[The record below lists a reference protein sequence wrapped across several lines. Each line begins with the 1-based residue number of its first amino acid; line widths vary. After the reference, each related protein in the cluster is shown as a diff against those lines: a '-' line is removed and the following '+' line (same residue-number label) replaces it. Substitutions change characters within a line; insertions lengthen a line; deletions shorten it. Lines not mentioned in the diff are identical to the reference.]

1 MQKIRFAIIG
11 CGRIAQRHAE
21 HIHAYGELVAV
32 CDIVYEKA
40 ISLAEKNKAKTYR
53 NLEDLLKD
61 QTDIDVISIC
71 TPNGLHTEQSIACLQ
86 SGFHVLVEKPMALNV
101 DDCNAMIA
109 AAEKAGKNL
118 FVIKQNRFNPP
129 VIAVKKALIEKRLGK
144 LFSIQLNCFWNRN
157 NEYYQNSWK
166 GTKYMDGGILFT
178 QFSHF
183 IDLLYWFFGDIATV
197 YAMTGNYAHQSV
209 IEFEDTG
216 AVLLKFANG
225 MIGSIHFTIN
235 SFKKNMEGS
244 LTIFGEEGTVKIG
257 GEYLNE
263 LEYSNI
269 KNFNFDTLPAGNI
282 ANDYGT
288 YFGSMSNHDKE
299 YQHIIEMIQSGKI
312 NTDNAFEG
320 MKTVEIIEKIYQSAK
335 QLN

>member
-32 CDIVYEKA
+32 CDIAYEKA
-40 ISLAEKNKAKTYR
+40 SSLAEKNKAKAYR

-71 TPNGLHTEQSIACLQ
+71 TPNGLHAEQSIACLQ

-197 YAMTGNYAHQSV
+197 YAMTDNYAHRSV

-269 KNFNFDTLPAGNI
+269 KNFNLDTLPAGNI

-299 YQHIIEMIQSGKI
+299 YQHIIEMIQSGKM

>member
-32 CDIVYEKA
+32 CDIAYEKA
-40 ISLAEKNKAKTYR
+40 SSLAEKNKAKAYR

-71 TPNGLHTEQSIACLQ
+71 TPNGLHAEQSIACLQ

-197 YAMTGNYAHQSV
+197 YAMTDNYAHRSV

-263 LEYSNI
+263 LEYSCI
-269 KNFNFDTLPAGNI
+269 KDFNFDTLPAGNI

-299 YQHIIEMIQSGKI
+299 YQHIIEMIQSGKM

>member
-32 CDIVYEKA
+32 CDIAYEKA
-40 ISLAEKNKAKTYR
+40 SSLAEKNKAKAYR

-71 TPNGLHTEQSIACLQ
+71 TPNGLHAEQSIACLQ

-109 AAEKAGKNL
+109 AAEKVGKNL

-129 VIAVKKALIEKRLGK
+129 VIVVKKALIEKRLGK

-197 YAMTGNYAHQSV
+197 YAMTDNYAHRSV

-269 KNFNFDTLPAGNI
+269 KNFNLDTLPAGNI

-299 YQHIIEMIQSGKI
+299 YQHIIEMIQSGKM

>member
-32 CDIVYEKA
+32 CDIAYEKA
-40 ISLAEKNKAKTYR
+40 SSLAEKNKAKAYR

-71 TPNGLHTEQSIACLQ
+71 TPNGLHAEQSIACLQ

-109 AAEKAGKNL
+109 AAEKVGKNL

-129 VIAVKKALIEKRLGK
+129 VIVVKKALIEKRLGK

-197 YAMTGNYAHQSV
+197 YAMTDNYAHRSV

-269 KNFNFDTLPAGNI
+269 KNFNLDTLPAGNI

-312 NTDNAFEG
+312 NADNAFEG

>member
-1 MQKIRFAIIG
+1 
-11 CGRIAQRHAE
+11 
-21 HIHAYGELVAV
+21 
-32 CDIVYEKA
+32 
-40 ISLAEKNKAKTYR
+40 
-53 NLEDLLKD
+53 
-61 QTDIDVISIC
+61 
-71 TPNGLHTEQSIACLQ
+71 
-86 SGFHVLVEKPMALNV
+86 
-101 DDCNAMIA
+101 
-109 AAEKAGKNL
+109 
-118 FVIKQNRFNPP
+118 
-129 VIAVKKALIEKRLGK
+129 
-144 LFSIQLNCFWNRN
+144 
-157 NEYYQNSWK
+157 
-166 GTKYMDGGILFT
+166 MDGGILFT

-197 YAMTGNYAHQSV
+197 YAMTDNYAHRSV

-269 KNFNFDTLPAGNI
+269 KNFNLDTLPAGNI

-299 YQHIIEMIQSGKI
+299 YQHIIEMIQSGKM